1 MSKSINDSA
10 YWREFEKNELTHSAA
25 HYLMAIDSLREEL
38 GYARVTD
45 VAEKLEVSRG
55 AASMFITQLKKRGWV
70 KEDPNRFLLLT
81 ERGGA
86 VVNLVEHNF
95 RIVSRFFT
103 DFLKV
108 EKDIAF
114 ADACKIEHLLSLET
128 GKRLLGLM
136 HFVQNNPKVRNQMDE
151 FLESG
156 KEQTEDIEGCPICE
170 GTVEAETVEP
180 APPHRK
186 PGRTRAAKS

>member
-1 MSKSINDSA
+1 MTKSINDSA

-25 HYLMAIDSLREEL
+25 HYLMAIDSLREDL

-70 KEDPNRFLLLT
+70 KEDPNRFLLLSDKG
-81 ERGGA
+81 EA

-108 EKDIAF
+108 EKDTAF

-136 HFVQNNPKVRNQMDE
+136 HFLEANAKLRGQMDG

-156 KEQTEDIEGCPICE
+156 KSQCEDIEGCPICE
-170 GTVEAETVEP
+170 GVCLAETP
-180 APPHRK
+180 AQRT
-186 PGRTRAAKS
+186 PGRSRAAKT